1 MSVHVLFD
9 LFNNFGKRDQKR
21 GLLIIL
27 SVYRSEFNLSSPKTV
42 K

>member
-9 LFNNFGKRDQKR
+9 LLNNFGKRDQMQ
-21 GLLIIL
+21 LLPSIL
-27 SVYRSEFNLSSPKTV
+27 SVYRNEFEVSSPKTV